1 MLCWSVL
8 LLCIKL
14 LAAAAQDSEE
24 LQKEYQERFSPRVD
38 GEGPPEN
45 VTVIGA
51 STTSLLVS
59 WDPPPLTP
67 EHYVVDIFGGISEV
81 VYDTSYVVEG
91 LQVCTSYIVTVTSY
105 YRDTQYPG
113 PLTQGITQSSVPPQ
127 PQDCKISK
135 PVKGTV
141 QVQWKDPNFE
151 CSVTNH
157 SIVWTWDVLWSDEE
171 GSVETFTTFNQY
183 TLSDVTPYSNVTAE
197 ISAGNDGGFSTSLN
211 CSLVT
216 SQDKPGAPVIVNTA
230 SYEAGSAT
238 LTWTPPVD
246 ANGIILNYNITS
258 KSEERSTGTVVD
270 GTVLTTVFE
279 DLHECKMYSFSV
291 AARTVVGYGPESE
304 ESSVFISGNV
314 PPPPP
319 QDCEIS
325 EQVKGTVQV
334 QWKDPDFECSV
345 TNHSIVWT
353 WDVLWSDEEGSV
365 ETFTTSNQYTLSDV
379 TPYSNVT
386 AEISA
391 GNNVG
396 FSTSLTC
403 SLVTSQDKPG
413 APVIVNT
420 TSYEVGSVTLTWTPP
435 VDANGIILNYKIT
448 SKSEEGS
455 TETVVDG
462 TVLTTVIEDL
472 HQCESY
478 NFSVAARTVV
488 GYGPESEESSVFIS
502 GNVLP
507 PPPQDCEISEQEK
520 GTVQVQWKDPDFAC
534 GITNHSVVWTWDVLW
549 TDEEGSVEV
558 FTTSNHD
565 TLYDVQFYTNVTAE
579 IRAATYGG
587 LSTPLFCWVVTSPD
601 KMFDVE
607 SKADE

>member
-67 EHYVVDIFGGISEV
+67 EHYVVDVFGGISEV
-81 VYDTSYVVEG
+81 VYDTSYVAEG
-91 LQVCTSYIVTVTSY
+91 LQVCSSYIVTVTSY
-105 YRDTQYPG
+105 YRDNQYPG
-113 PLTQGITQSSVPPQ
+113 PLAQGKTQSSV
-127 PQDCKISK
+127 
-135 PVKGTV
+135 
-141 QVQWKDPNFE
+141 
-151 CSVTNH
+151 
-157 SIVWTWDVLWSDEE
+157 
-171 GSVETFTTFNQY
+171 
-183 TLSDVTPYSNVTAE
+183 
-197 ISAGNDGGFSTSLN
+197 
-211 CSLVT
+211 
-216 SQDKPGAPVIVNTA
+216 
-230 SYEAGSAT
+230 
-238 LTWTPPVD
+238 
-246 ANGIILNYNITS
+246 
-258 KSEERSTGTVVD
+258 
-270 GTVLTTVFE
+270 
-279 DLHECKMYSFSV
+279 
-291 AARTVVGYGPESE
+291 
-304 ESSVFISGNV
+304 
-314 PPPPP
+314 PPPP

-325 EQVKGTVQV
+325 EQVKGKVQV

-365 ETFTTSNQYTLSDV
+365 ETSTTSNQYTLSDV

-391 GNNVG
+391 GNDVG
-396 FSTSLTC
+396 FSASLIC

-420 TSYEVGSVTLTWTPP
+420 ASYEAGSATLTWIPP

-448 SKSEEGS
+448 SKNEEGS

-558 FTTSNHD
+558 FTTSNQD

-607 SKADE
+607 SKADA